1 MSTHRADETHRTDE
15 SVDRPA
21 RTRVADREDSAVD
34 QDVTTAREHE
44 AYGGVKIGAAFFG
57 WLVAV
62 GIGVLLTALVA
73 ATGTAIGL
81 ATDGQVNVEDAD
93 AQTVG
98 IVGAVL
104 VLVIMFIAYYAG
116 GYVAGRMARFDGA
129 KQGLAVFGWAIVMAI
144 LVALLAWAVGAEYN
158 LLLDA
163 NIFPRLPVDEGTLTT
178 AGVITALVWL
188 LASLGAAILGG
199 LAGVRYHRKVDAAG
213 YDR

>member
-1 MSTHRADETHRTDE
+1 MSTHRADER
-15 SVDRPA
+15 VDSPA
-21 RTRVADREDSAVD
+21 RTEAAAPADPVVD

-129 KQGLAVFGWAIVMAI
+129 KQGAAVFGWAVVMAI
-144 LVALLAWAVGAEYN
+144 LVALLAWAVGNEYN

-178 AGVITALVWL
+178 AGVVTALVWL

-199 LAGVRYHRKVDAAG
+199 LAGVHYHRKVDAAG
-213 YDR
+213 YPADDDRH

>member
-1 MSTHRADETHRTDE
+1 MSTHRSDEP
-15 SVDRPA
+15 VDRRPRTESATPA
-21 RTRVADREDSAVD
+21 EHMVD
-34 QDVTTAREHE
+34 HDAAIAREHE

-81 ATDGQVNVEDAD
+81 ATDGQVNVDAAD
-93 AQTVG
+93 AETVG
-98 IVGAVL
+98 LVGALL
-104 VLVIMFIAYYAG
+104 VLLIMFIAYYAG

-129 KQGLAVFGWAIVMAI
+129 KQGLAVFGWAIIIAV

-158 LLLDA
+158 LLLDV
-163 NIFPRLPVDEGTLTT
+163 NLFPRFPVEEGDWTT
-178 AGVITALVWL
+178 AGVIAALVWL

-199 LAGVRYHRKVDAAG
+199 LSGVRYHRRVDAAG
-213 YDR
+213 YREDDSTR